1 MSNLL
6 ELLPILSEKTYKISS
21 SKIYAF
27 KVPKNA
33 NKISIKQQI
42 EDYYKVEVQSVNIV
56 HTPGKTK
63 RTISLTGKRYDN
75 SYGKRT
81 DVKKAYVYLKE
92 GFSLPFFDAIEE
104 ESKKEQKAQE
114 NFDKAAEKI
123 DKKET
128 KKSKTTKKE
137 KA

>member
-1 MSNLL
+1 MSGLL
-6 ELLPILSEKTYKISS
+6 ELLPILSEKTYKISKS
-21 SKIYAF
+21 RIYAF

-56 HTPGKTK
+56 NIDGKRK

-81 DVKKAYVYLKE
+81 DTKKAYVYLKE
-92 GFSLPFFDAIEE
+92 GFSLPFFEAIEE
-104 ESKKEQKAQE
+104 EAQKEQKAQE
-114 NFDKAAEKI
+114 NFDKAAKKI
-123 DKKET
+123 DDKES
-128 KKSKTTKKE
+128 KKSKRAKKE